1 MIWAAQNGEIEVV
14 ETLMGNGANIY
25 SKNKNGLTATMK
37 ALQHGHL
44 QIVKILTENGANQHI
59 LRTFSKSVLTLS
71 PNVSLRIVNHKQ
83 QKGEI

>member
-44 QIVKILTENGANQHI
+44 QIVKILTENGAN
-59 LRTFSKSVLTLS
+59 
-71 PNVSLRIVNHKQ
+71 
-83 QKGEI
+83 